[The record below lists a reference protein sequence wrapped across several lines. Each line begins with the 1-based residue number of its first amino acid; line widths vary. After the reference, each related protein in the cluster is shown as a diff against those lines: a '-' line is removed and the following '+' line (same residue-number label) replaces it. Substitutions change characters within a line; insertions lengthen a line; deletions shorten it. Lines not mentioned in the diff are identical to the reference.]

1 MTHAQQKF
9 ILNYLVLYLLLCPK
23 RGMFGGIILLVGRRH
38 FLCDVEGATG
48 QGASLVSAS
57 DSPLHL
63 VQLAAAAFVE
73 TRS

>member
-1 MTHAQQKF
+1 
-9 ILNYLVLYLLLCPK
+9 
-23 RGMFGGIILLVGRRH
+23 MFGGIILLVGRRH

-63 VQLAAAAFVE
+63 VQLVAVALVE
-73 TRS
+73 AHARKN

>member
-1 MTHAQQKF
+1 
-9 ILNYLVLYLLLCPK
+9 
-23 RGMFGGIILLVGRRH
+23 MFGGIILLVGRRH

-63 VQLAAAAFVE
+63 VQQVAAAFVE
-73 TRS
+73 TRKKKGLGVGIQIYESQTSFIV